1 MKSKLAKFGTL
12 LICGLLALSLC
23 ACGGSEDNK
32 TEIPDPPI
40 GGEGDGEEDP
50 PASGDTMPTSS
61 DVATAIQNT
70 LGAAVQNY
78 DFTLNLAGSVSVG
91 AFTTPDAN
99 ANYVCNYR
107 YNSETDDLQFK
118 RVTSGALLYDS
129 TEYIYSSGDSR
140 VTVKMDD
147 KGTVKKAAVEYADE
161 ELHLINLP
169 FVTLVKSLSAKE
181 IGSIKKTTGGYK
193 ATLSLSSEN
202 KALNAL
208 CSFLGKMD
216 TSINL
221 KGVEF
226 SNPATGLGFE
236 FALSGETLSSFT
248 LTADVSVPIGPATT
262 DLSLTYTQKTN
273 SSAVKLPDVSGIILG
288 QDAIATE
295 LATVNSA
302 LAAVKEMDVY
312 SLDVEAVNEMDPG
325 WNVKAIKDSYLSRLY
340 KHTDEEGFTHF
351 NNSFMFDTHH
361 EEDGA
366 ETYKYTIGNVTED
379 GKVYLVDRKGRNTTS
394 QSAETVTSRFDF
406 LTSLFRLNASQTDC
420 IKKTTANGETTY
432 DIYLKNSAIAAL
444 SEGIVTLINT
454 CPAEG
459 VTFVDNL
466 MGTDYTIEDA
476 SLNVVIKDGKL
487 VSMKLETEIKYNPT
501 SGEYAEYN
509 VTLNNTLSLDVND
522 EENFAKAAEYTAP
535 KTDKTTLGIGDDL
548 AGSKYYIL

>member
-1 MKSKLAKFGTL
+1 MKSKFAKFGAL
-12 LICGLLALSLC
+12 LMGGLLALSLC
-23 ACGGSEDNK
+23 ACGGGGDEKPDHQ
-32 TEIPDPPI
+32 DPPVS
-40 GGEGDGEEDP
+40 GEEDGKQDP
-50 PASGDTMPTSS
+50 PVSGDTTPTSS
-61 DVATAIQNT
+61 DVATAIQKT
-70 LGAAVQNY
+70 LGATVQNY
-78 DFTLNLAGSVSVG
+78 DFTLNLAGSVTVG

-107 YNSETDDLQFK
+107 YNAETDDLQFK

-181 IGSIKKTTGGYK
+181 IGSIKKTSGGYK

-351 NNSFMFDTHH
+351 NNSFVFKTHH
-361 EEDGA
+361 EEDGK

-379 GKVYLVDRKGRNTTS
+379 GKVYLVDRKGLNTTS

-406 LTSLFRLNASQTDC
+406 LTSIFGLNASQTDC

-432 DIYLKNSAIAAL
+432 AIYLKNSAIAAL
-444 SEGIVTLINT
+444 SDDIVNLINT

-476 SLNVVIKDGKL
+476 ALNVVIKDGKL

-509 VTLNNTLSLDVND
+509 VTLNNSLSLLVND

-535 KTDKTTLGIGDDL
+535 KKDKTTLGIGDDL